1 MIFLWNEKET
11 MQVGKSETKHVV
23 MYDVKKATNNSAKA
37 MVLREI
43 SPPPRRNR
51 GPEDKCV
58 YVLFP
63 VSLKE
68 TLLIRSVT

>member
-1 MIFLWNEKET
+1 MEIR
-11 MQVGKSETKHVV
+11 QVGTKHVV
-23 MYDVKKATNNSAKA
+23 MYDGKKANQQFT
-37 MVLREI
+37 
-43 SPPPRRNR
+43 RRNGFKGIFAFAHSES

-68 TLLIRSVT
+68 TLLIRRIT